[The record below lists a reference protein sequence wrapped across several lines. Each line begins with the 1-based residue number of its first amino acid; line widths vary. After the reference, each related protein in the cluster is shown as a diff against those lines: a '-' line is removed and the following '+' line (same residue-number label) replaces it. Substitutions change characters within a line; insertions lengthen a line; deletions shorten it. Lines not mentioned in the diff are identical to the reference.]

1 MKKIKKPFYLLTLA
15 SSSILLPVTISCA
28 TPNEIKNPKAKKEEQ
43 PNPNPANDDAKDPV
57 KPISPAP
64 VDSKKEIQIKKEIE
78 EAKKLP
84 SIDKLSKND
93 LKLDLNP
100 HLDKNKFEEPIFED
114 PTKKE
119 EQPTEPIQNARGTD
133 EEIGARKLTEDELSK
148 LDVNNINPH
157 FDKIETLDIDLDPA
171 KTELELIKEAEEES
185 KKLPTLNTLPK
196 DDLSINLNPHFKA
209 EEFGEPILE
218 KEAEPETAYEPIP
231 NATASDEEIGAK
243 KITPEDINNP
253 NPLITEPENVDIELD
268 PLKDKEERE
277 KAEKEAENLPLLENL
292 DKDTNTTLNPHLN
305 TSNLDVPIIE
315 TPEPVAKPTNEE
327 KPAIIY
333 GYVGNVIDPNT
344 VNPEKLNP
352 ITEPGENNEVDLE
365 LDE

>member
-43 PNPNPANDDAKDPV
+43 PNDHAKDPA
-57 KPISPAP
+57 KPLNPAP
-64 VDSKKEIQIKKEIE
+64 ADKETESPVKKEKE

-84 SIDKLSKND
+84 SIESLTKDDASV
-93 LKLDLNP
+93 DLNP

-218 KEAEPETAYEPIP
+218 KEAEPTYDAIP
-231 NATASDEEIGAK
+231 NATGTDEEIGARK
-243 KITPEDINNP
+243 LTEDELSKLDVNNP

-315 TPEPVAKPTNEE
+315 PTEPVVEPKKETKPT
-327 KPAIIY
+327 IIY
-333 GYVGNVIDPNT
+333 GYLGNVVDPED
-344 VNPEKLNP
+344 VNPESLNP
-352 ITEPGENNEVDLE
+352 ITEPGDNNTVDLE